1 MARKHEV
8 ALEVEETVAALASQV
23 LLMAPS
29 VKFFQFWPLGALHTG
44 RCAQAATIPPV
55 IIALGA
61 ARAAP
66 QAKKVQEHADI
77 SEIEGEISL
86 DSTARTSR

>member
-1 MARKHEV
+1 MSLLFECTTDGTKARSRARGRRNSRCIGE
-8 ALEVEETVAALASQV
+8 S
-23 LLMAPS
+23 S
-29 VKFFQFWPLGALHTG
+29 SFNGAI
-44 RCAQAATIPPV
+44 APV
-55 IIALGA
+55 IIALAA